1 MFKPSK
7 PAEPSMDEILASIRK
22 IIAEEPIGSRPV
34 VPMAGAAT
42 SDGDPAPAAD
52 EGGKSV
58 APTVKPAVPQSV
70 DDDLFDIVDAAP
82 GKVRPAAKA
91 PLPSSPPF
99 GSLRPGVRDD
109 AGEGGPKQPPALAPT
124 RGSSMGGNGIDLPG
138 LGALVPGKL
147 PGIGGV
153 APAREAVVEPAERP
167 LAPFA
172 TPAKLPPAP
181 AAAASVVEKSEPA
194 KEPTTAASQGQT
206 PARPKP
212 TASSDGVETA
222 NSALEALA
230 QGLAAARIGS
240 QPAVEKPRPH
250 KPAAAEAARAAPV
263 ANPVALPMST
273 VEDTLAELLRPM
285 LREWLDSNMPRIVE
299 KALRVEVAG
308 SIAPANKSPGRNQ

>member
-34 VPMAGAAT
+34 VPQAGAAA
-42 SDGDPAPAAD
+42 DGEPAQAAD
-52 EGGKSV
+52 EGAKGA
-58 APTVKPAVPQSV
+58 APMAKPVVPQSV
-70 DDDLFDIVDAAP
+70 DDDLFDIVDAVP
-82 GKVRPAAKA
+82 GKSKPATKA

-109 AGEGGPKQPPALAPT
+109 AGEGGPKLPPALAPA
-124 RGSSMGGNGIDLPG
+124 RGSSAGGNGIDLPG

-147 PGIGGV
+147 PGVGGKPPV
-153 APAREAVVEPAERP
+153 RDGGVEPAERP
-167 LAPFA
+167 LAPLA

-181 AAAASVVEKSEPA
+181 AAAAPAVEKRDPV
-194 KEPTTAASQGQT
+194 KEPVAAAPLGTAS
-206 PARPKP
+206 ARPKP
-212 TASSDGVETA
+212 APSSDGVETA

-240 QPAVEKPRPH
+240 QPPVEKPRPD
-250 KPAAAEAARAAPV
+250 KAAAADVGRAPPV
-263 ANPVALPMST
+263 ASPAALPMST

-299 KALRVEVAG
+299 KALRVEVA
-308 SIAPANKSPGRNQ
+308 SSVAPTNKSPSRNQ